1 MYKLKRV
8 FFSGGYFPYL
18 KVAGDPLPLVTGESA
33 AELVLDLG
41 GREGGA
47 PGRGEGVSKKGAPW

>member
-47 PGRGEGVSKKGAPW
+47 PGRGGGRE